1 MKREE
6 RVERKSKSSKGKQD
20 NRFLY
25 FNEEWNTESP
35 TDDDEGTT
43 ISDEDGYEDFVDMF
57 PTKKNRTT
65 IDNAYD
71 Y

>member
-1 MKREE
+1 MFK
-6 RVERKSKSSKGKQD
+6 
-20 NRFLY
+20 Y

-35 TDDDEGTT
+35 TDDDKGTT
-43 ISDEDGYEDFVDMF
+43 ISDDEGYEDGVDIL

-65 IDNAYD
+65 IDDDYD